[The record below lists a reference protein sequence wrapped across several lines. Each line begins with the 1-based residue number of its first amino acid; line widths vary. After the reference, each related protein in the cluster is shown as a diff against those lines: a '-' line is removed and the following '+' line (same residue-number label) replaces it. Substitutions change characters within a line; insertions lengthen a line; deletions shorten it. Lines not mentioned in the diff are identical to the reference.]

1 MTLHSAWNS
10 PGQNTGVGS
19 LSLLQRIFPTQGS
32 NSGLLHYRQ
41 ILYQLS
47 YKGCP
52 RILEWV
58 AYLSSRGSSRP
69 RNRTRVSCIAGGFF
83 YQLSYQGSPKCW
95 SGLPFTSSR
104 GPSQPRDQTR
114 VSCIAGRFF
123 TNQVIREALIAGVGC
138 HLLLPGDLPD
148 PGIEP
153 ESPALQADSLP
164 LSHQGSPIHILWPR
178 ALTPRYTSNY
188 NIYQQLPN
196 KYTRILRVVPFLIV
210 PKIKQL
216 HVHQNKMDKLE
227 HNTAMRINQIL
238 LHTLTQTN
246 LINIY

>member
-1 MTLHSAWNS
+1 MLSICIPGIYIPWKWKFLSCVWLSVTLHSPWNS

-58 AYLSSRGSSRP
+58 AYPSSRGSSQP
-69 RNRTRVSCIAGGFF
+69 RNR
-83 YQLSYQGSPKCW
+83 
-95 SGLPFTSSR
+95 
-104 GPSQPRDQTR
+104 TR

-123 TNQVIREALIAGVGC
+123 TNWVIREALIAGVGC

-153 ESPALQADSLP
+153 GSPALQADSLP
-164 LSHQGSPIHILWPR
+164 LSHQGSPKCWSRLPFMSSRGPSRPR
-178 ALTPRYTSNY
+178 DWTWVSWIAGRFFTSEPRGKPY
-188 NIYQQLPN
+188 IY
-196 KYTRILRVVPFLIV
+196 F
-210 PKIKQL
+210 
-216 HVHQNKMDKLE
+216 M
-227 HNTAMRINQIL
+227 A
-238 LHTLTQTN
+238 
-246 LINIY
+246 